1 MEADRIRKGWKTKVV
16 RGTIALVKVKDDS
29 GVKEDGH
36 DRGSENIN
44 LRR

>member
-1 MEADRIRKGWKTKVV
+1 MEADHIRKGWKTKVT
-16 RGTIALVKVKDDS
+16 RRTIALVKVKDDS
-29 GVKEDGH
+29 GVNEDGL